1 METLKSYNPANG
13 NLVGEVPITSPD
25 DIPAIVDR
33 ARAAQPAWDALGH
46 AERARLLAK
55 ASETF
60 AERADDLG
68 RLITEEMGKPLAEG
82 VGEAK
87 SLAHVAHELEEIGEA
102 LAPETFE
109 DGRNNSTVFHDALG
123 VCAAITPWNFPMSM
137 PHWMVLPAL
146 AAGNTVILKP
156 SEETAL
162 CGQAYADVLNAALPA
177 DVLQVVYGADDQG
190 KRLVESDVDLI
201 AFTGSRETGKH
212 ILRAASGELKRVIL
226 ELGGKDPMV
235 VLESADLQKAAK
247 FAAWNSFRNAGQVCV
262 STERIFV
269 PESVADQF
277 ESLMVEVGESIKQGD
292 GLEEGVGVGPMVNA
306 QQRDHVLGQLEKA
319 VEEGATVLSG
329 GSGHHDNFITPT
341 ILTGVTEEMAI
352 AKDETFGPVAC
363 VTRVASEE
371 DAINRANATH
381 FGLGAVVFGEDDEQ
395 TAGVARRLT
404 AGMIGINR
412 AAGGAAGTPW
422 VGARQ
427 SGYGFHKS
435 KDGHRQFTQTRVVTR
450 PAPRK

>member
-1 METLKSYNPANG
+1 MDTLKSFNPADG
-13 NLVGEVPITSPD
+13 TLVGEVLVTSPD

-33 ARAAQPAWDALGH
+33 ARSAQPAWEAMGH
-46 AERARLLAK
+46 EERARLLSK

-87 SLAHVAHELEEIGEA
+87 SLAFVTEELEEIGEA
-102 LAPETFE
+102 LAPEIFD
-109 DGRNNSTVFHDALG
+109 DGRNHSTVYHDALG

-156 SEETAL
+156 SEETPL
-162 CGQAYADVLNAALPA
+162 CGQAYADVLNSALPP
-177 DVLQVVYGADDQG
+177 DVLQVVHGADDQG

-226 ELGGKDPMV
+226 ELGGKDPLV
-235 VLESADLQKAAK
+235 ILESADLEKAAK

-269 PESVADQF
+269 PESVADRF
-277 ESLMVEVGESIKQGD
+277 ESLLVVAGEAMKQGD
-292 GLEEGVGVGPMVNA
+292 GLDEGVQVGPMVNA
-306 QQRDHVLGQLEKA
+306 QQKDHVLEQLDRA
-319 VEEGATVLSG
+319 VGEGATVLSG
-329 GSGHHDNFITPT
+329 GSGHHDNFVTPT

-371 DAINRANATH
+371 DAIERANATP
-381 FGLGAVVFGEDDEQ
+381 FGLGAVVFGEDDER
-395 TAGVARRLT
+395 TAGVARQLT

-412 AAGGAAGTPW
+412 AASGAAGTPW

-435 KDGHRQFTQTRVVTR
+435 KDGHRQFTQARVLTK
-450 PAPRK
+450 PA